1 MPQKIAVFSGTRAE
15 YGLLFWLLQD
25 LHHAADF
32 ELQLIVSGA
41 HLSPEYGM
49 TIRQIEQD
57 GLPIAAQV
65 EMLLSSASPVGIAKS
80 LGLAVIGLADQLQ
93 RLAPDWLIVLGDRY
107 EALAAA
113 QTALLLHVPV
123 LHIHGG
129 EISEGAY
136 DDEIRHAITKLSF
149 LHATSTERHRQRV
162 IQLGEQPQRV
172 INSGAPGLDHLQRS
186 NIMPMPQLAESLAF
200 QLSQPFFLLTYHP
213 ATAGN
218 EEPQQTLRNII
229 AALDGFP
236 EYQLIVTYPNADE
249 GSRLL
254 IPLLQ
259 QWASKQPQRI
269 CLVPSLGQQRYLAA
283 LKYCKAVIGNSSS
296 GIIEAPSFLVPT
308 VNIGSRQRGREA
320 ADSVLHCATDTEAI
334 TDCLRQAIQLDC
346 SNITNPYGR
355 GDSSARI
362 LTLLRNPPAGPKRF
376 YDWENIDG

>member
-57 GLPIAAQV
+57 GLPIGAQV

-80 LGLAVIGLADQLQ
+80 LGLAVIGLADHLQ

-136 DDEIRHAITKLSF
+136 DDEIRHAITKLSY

-172 INSGAPGLDHLQRS
+172 VNCGAPGLDHLQRS
-186 NIMPMPQLAESLAF
+186 TILSRQQLADSLAF
-200 QLSQPFFLLTYHP
+200 KLSQPFFLLTYHP
-213 ATAGN
+213 ATAGC
-218 EEPQQTLRNII
+218 EDPVQTLQAII
-229 AALDGFP
+229 AALDGFD
-236 EYQLIVTYPNADE
+236 EHQLIVTYPNADE

-259 QWASKQPQRI
+259 HWASNQPQRI

-283 LKYCKAVIGNSSS
+283 LKHCQAVIGNSSS
-296 GIIEAPSFLVPT
+296 GIIEAPSFQVPT

-320 ADSVLHCATDTEAI
+320 AASVLHCEPDASAI
-334 TDCLRQAIQLDC
+334 THCIRQALELDC
-346 SNITNPYGR
+346 SKVTNPYGQ

-362 LTLLRNPPAGPKRF
+362 LALLRNPPTGPKRF
-376 YDWENIDG
+376 YDLENIDG